1 MVQIKFPLS
10 PTTGVHLFN
19 PGLAVNPL
27 NGIVGLDYESTT
39 NFNPANL
46 TVPLQFTQQIAGFD
60 PFFLPELIGNP
71 VIAISDIIPP
81 TRQTFFLP
89 NILANGKVDTEV
101 VDNFVSQDAGG
112 NDVVNQTIITGGNN
126 DNTLN
131 IPLPTIVESVGQSVI
146 YNLRSS
152 FRQDN
157 STTVGT
163 TTLPYLSNYDLAWD
177 QYSSASQ
184 VFKINFQIFDATGA
198 ATSSV
203 ITPVSLSN
211 VADISLAPAWNFGS
225 GGAGSSYLL
234 EVAQSDSTL
243 NAALN
248 LTGLHDELHF
258 QGYNLNGSQS
268 SLSFNLQ
275 PDLHLYAPGA
285 TNHITQEVLPT
296 LSSFAA
302 STLAYSPYPLAGEG
316 YAIAWNETVT
326 DAYGTHDQVEFAT
339 FGPLTTISNKR
350 SFRLEMTLNKMFA

>member
-1 MVQIKFPLS
+1 MSVTDVAANSDTISVTLAVVHGILDISPAVPGGVGAGSITGNGTGSVTLTGTQAAIDTTLGSPDGVIYLANTNFTGSDTLTMTSSDQGNGSLTAQSTVAINVTPTPDPHLWSNVLFPLS

-46 TVPLQFTQQIAGFD
+46 TVPLQFTQQIAGFH

-163 TTLPYLSNYDLAWD
+163 TTLPYLSSYDLAWD

-211 VADISLAPAWNFGS
+211 VADILLAPAWNFGS
-225 GGAGSSYLL
+225 GGAGSSIC
-234 EVAQSDSTL
+234 SKS
-243 NAALN
+243 
-248 LTGLHDELHF
+248 H
-258 QGYNLNGSQS
+258 SRI
-268 SLSFNLQ
+268 
-275 PDLHLYAPGA
+275 P
-285 TNHITQEVLPT
+285 
-296 LSSFAA
+296 
-302 STLAYSPYPLAGEG
+302 
-316 YAIAWNETVT
+316 
-326 DAYGTHDQVEFAT
+326 
-339 FGPLTTISNKR
+339 R
-350 SFRLEMTLNKMFA
+350 